1 VYLGHWGLRLR
12 PFRDAPDS
20 RFFFHSSAH
29 DAALA
34 ELLYAIDESLA
45 VAVLTGPFGVGK
57 TLVLRA
63 LLGGLSGAGGYRTGL
78 LTNSLLGPAETT
90 LAAAR
95 ALGAGDLPEMAAE
108 VSEAYA
114 QDRLEGQLRALAADS
129 VRPVLVI
136 DDAQAIE
143 TPAVW
148 ETLRQMLGVPAGEGS
163 AFTLILSG
171 GPALLER
178 VALAPGFG
186 ERVGVCTALVPLS
199 EEESLDYLLH
209 RLACAGAKS
218 GIFTRRAAEEI
229 AGLSGGLPSRI
240 NHLADLALGAA
251 FGLGLKVISP
261 EVIAMVAK
269 EGIAAWSGSGKA
281 EPAG

>member
-1 VYLGHWGLRLR
+1 MYLAHWNLRLR
-12 PFRDAPDS
+12 PFRDAPDT

-34 ELLYAIDESLA
+34 ELLYAIDGSLA
-45 VAVLTGPFGVGK
+45 VALLTGPFGVGK

-78 LTNSLLGPAETT
+78 LTNSLLGPAETV

-95 ALGAGDLPEMAAE
+95 ALGAGDLPERPAE
-108 VSEAYA
+108 VSEAHA
-114 QDRLEGQLRALAADS
+114 QGRIEGQLRALAAES

-136 DDAQAIE
+136 DDAQAME
-143 TPAVW
+143 APAVW
-148 ETLRQMLGVPAGEGS
+148 EALRQMLSIPAGEGT

-178 VALAPGFG
+178 VALATGFG

-199 EEESLDYLLH
+199 EEESLDYILH
-209 RLACAGAKS
+209 RLACAGAAS
-218 GIFTRRAAEEI
+218 GIFTRRAAEDI
-229 AGLSGGLPSRI
+229 AGLAGGLPSRI

-261 EVIAMVAK
+261 EVVAMVAK
-269 EGIAAWSGSGKA
+269 ESAAIWSGA
-281 EPAG
+281 EKERPAV